1 MLHGPAFS
9 RLSMPTSCVD
19 NVNPVK
25 LGSSK
30 EDDNPSLAAMQPRAD
45 TTLARTTTPSWRNC
59 RARVMERFHGQQRA
73 RNEALSP
80 GSRAARGNTLL
91 RKLLP
96 NARAGAGAFKR
107 HGPARQVRSRRLLQ
121 PRHAR
126 ARAENVAYGVRT
138 EGAAIALWRSSPP
151 HAANMRLPGCKAV
164 AHACNGR
171 RCYWTMEI
179 GE

>member
-19 NVNPVK
+19 NVNPVN
-25 LGSSK
+25 
-30 EDDNPSLAAMQPRAD
+30 DNPSLAAMQPRAD

-59 RARVMERFHGQQRA
+59 RARVMERFMANNALEMRLLALVVALLAATPCYASCSQMHALAQEHSNDMA
-73 RNEALSP
+73 RRDRLDHA
-80 GSRAARGNTLL
+80 GFYSRAMRG
-91 RKLLP
+91 
-96 NARAGAGAFKR
+96 
-107 HGPARQVRSRRLLQ
+107 
-121 PRHAR
+121 

>member
-1 MLHGPAFS
+1 
-9 RLSMPTSCVD
+9 MPTSCVD

-59 RARVMERFHGQQRA
+59 RARVMERFMANNALEMGLLALVVALLAATPCYAGCSQMHALAQEHSNDMA
-73 RNEALSP
+73 RRDRLDHA
-80 GSRAARGNTLL
+80 GFYSRAMRG
-91 RKLLP
+91 
-96 NARAGAGAFKR
+96 
-107 HGPARQVRSRRLLQ
+107 
-121 PRHAR
+121 